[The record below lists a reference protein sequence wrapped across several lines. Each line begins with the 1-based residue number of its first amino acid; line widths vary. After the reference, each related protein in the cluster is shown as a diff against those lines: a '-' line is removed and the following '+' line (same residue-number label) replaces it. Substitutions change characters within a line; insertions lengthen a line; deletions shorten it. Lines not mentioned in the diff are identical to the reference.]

1 MREFKR
7 WYMTLYHQALTFTI
21 LCKVLQRKKLPNFS
35 WIKSQKHQAGA
46 GLIVHRVRRE
56 GLLWGQHWFQ
66 LALEYPRRLHWGQL
80 FLNFVGIPP
89 RISSKITSTE
99 IQRCGELRESKWRNC
114 IPTFVIASEHSP
126 QSRHLR
132 GSYVEIIIIFWVS
145 ESKWERSIGCN
156 SFCETSISQ
165 HTIPGEIVNN

>member
-21 LCKVLQRKKLPNFS
+21 LCKVLQRKILPNFS
-35 WIKSQKHQAGA
+35 WTESQKHQAGA

-66 LALEYPRRLHWGQL
+66 LALEYPCRLHWGQL

-89 RISSKITSTE
+89 RISSKITSAE
-99 IQRCGELRESKWRNC
+99 IQRRGELRESKWRNS
-114 IPTFVIASEHSP
+114 IPTLVIASEQLQ

-132 GSYVEIIIIFWVS
+132 GRYIEIIIILRVS
-145 ESKWERSIGCN
+145 ESKWGG
-156 SFCETSISQ
+156 SF
-165 HTIPGEIVNN
+165 G